1 MSKDKLMD
9 IYQNNEAFRVRV
21 DSDLVL
27 KNMFR
32 IATKIEGFPR
42 HTSMHA
48 AGVVISKENVETII
62 NNGIGEVFTKVLKD
76 CAVFK
81 DENLDEFERFIL
93 SI

>member
-1 MSKDKLMD
+1 MLKENND
-9 IYQNNEAFRVRV
+9 INQ
-21 DSDLVL
+21 
-27 KNMFR
+27 
-32 IATKIEGFPR
+32 
-42 HTSMHA
+42 
-48 AGVVISKENVETII
+48 ENVETII